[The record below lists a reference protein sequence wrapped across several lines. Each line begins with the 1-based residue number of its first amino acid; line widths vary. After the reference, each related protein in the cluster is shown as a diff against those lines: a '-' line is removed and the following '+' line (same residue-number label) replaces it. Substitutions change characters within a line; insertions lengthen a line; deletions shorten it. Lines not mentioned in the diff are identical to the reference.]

1 MNVRNREAFGS
12 AFQTDL
18 LVEDDCHF
26 TRCIGTYHARWN
38 FKNTNSKEGLVF
50 RQGSWALWLKG
61 MQQWILIFPWNT
73 FSVHCRGEILQ
84 ITTCCLWQAL
94 PHLHWWPVPGS
105 TPLSHCSPE
114 HKTKHL
120 SPEIKSNI
128 LSVLLQEWQKFKH
141 SVLQHP
147 IIHGQWMNP
156 FIMS

>member
-73 FSVHCRGEILQ
+73 FSVHCRSQLAVCDKHFH
-84 ITTCCLWQAL
+84 TCTGDLYLGA
-94 PHLHWWPVPGS
+94 
-105 TPLSHCSPE
+105 PLCHTAHPE
-114 HKTKHL
+114 HKTKHQ